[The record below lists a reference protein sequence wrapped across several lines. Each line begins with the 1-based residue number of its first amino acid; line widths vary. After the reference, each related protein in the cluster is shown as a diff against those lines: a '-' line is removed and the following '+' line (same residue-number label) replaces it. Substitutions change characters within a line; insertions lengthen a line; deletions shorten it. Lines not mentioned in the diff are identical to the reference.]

1 MYSDKELVEHP
12 SVYNLIWME
21 IETLQRDFAH
31 YEKVKKFLLIPEP
44 LSIDKGEMTPSL
56 KIKRSILEDKYKE
69 QIDQLYAEESVV
81 KS

>member
-1 MYSDKELVEHP
+1 MD
-12 SVYNLIWME
+12 
-21 IETLQRDFAH
+21 IETLQRDFAL